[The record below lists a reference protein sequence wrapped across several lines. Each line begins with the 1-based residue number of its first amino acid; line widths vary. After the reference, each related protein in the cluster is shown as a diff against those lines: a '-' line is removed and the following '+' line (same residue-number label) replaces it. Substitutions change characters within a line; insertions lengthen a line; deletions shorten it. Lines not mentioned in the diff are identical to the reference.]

1 MPRTLQ
7 KQVDNVAR
15 LGMFRDMAQPEPSP
29 LIRKSDFIVD
39 VIVVAAFFALMFWLL
54 RSHVP
59 SNDPKMVALWGGLGA
74 ACMSGV
80 FWLAVSMLRV
90 VARYQA
96 QLRRK
101 R

>member
-1 MPRTLQ
+1 
-7 KQVDNVAR
+7 
-15 LGMFRDMAQPEPSP
+15 MAQPDRS
-29 LIRKSDFIVD
+29 LIRKSDFLVD
-39 VIVVAAFFALMFWLL
+39 VLVVGAFFVVMFLLL

-59 SNDPKMVALWGGLGA
+59 SNDPKMVALWAGLGS

-80 FWLAVSMLRV
+80 CWLAVWMFRV

-96 QLRRK
+96 ELRQR